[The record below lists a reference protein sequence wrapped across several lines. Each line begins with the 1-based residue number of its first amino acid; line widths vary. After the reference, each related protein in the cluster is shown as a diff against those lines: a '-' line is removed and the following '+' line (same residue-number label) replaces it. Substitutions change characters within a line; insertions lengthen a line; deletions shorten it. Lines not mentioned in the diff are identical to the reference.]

1 MIKMDTSATP
11 TKKKILIVDDDEA
24 MVKAMTRFLRLD
36 GRFDIDHAY
45 DGIQAGEKFIQQQP
59 DLVILDLRMPRVNG
73 FQLCKAIKNDNL
85 AKGVKV
91 LIVSGVID
99 YEHPENIA
107 RLQADGVLAK
117 PFDNQQL
124 KRKIDELLK
133 PSGSTAK

>member
-1 MIKMDTSATP
+1 MIMKETSVTP

-24 MVKAMTRFLRLD
+24 MVKAMARYLRLD
-36 GRFDIDHAY
+36 GRFDIEYAY

-73 FQLCKAIKNDNL
+73 FQLCKAIKNDHL

-107 RLQADGVLAK
+107 RLQADAILAK

-133 PSGSTAK
+133 PNGSAAE

>member
-1 MIKMDTSATP
+1 MNKTDSPPSA
-11 TKKKILIVDDDEA
+11 KKKILIVDDDEA
-24 MVKAMTRFLRLD
+24 MVKAMARFLRLD
-36 GRFDIDHAY
+36 GRFEIEFAY

-85 AKGVKV
+85 AKDVKV
-91 LIVSGVID
+91 LVVSGVID

-107 RLQADGVLAK
+107 QLKADAILAK

-124 KRKIDELLK
+124 KRKIEALLQPNGK
-133 PSGSTAK
+133 ADK